1 MKRLGKALI
10 QRLREILYLL
20 LSLPIS
26 IFLFALVMIGLNSA
40 TFIPLALLI
49 FLFVLSAMEWV
60 ARFEIRRT
68 NKILGT
74 DFRVVDDW
82 FGHPFFSWDGVKER
96 VTSLRVWL
104 AVAYVFVAFGWSIFS
119 FVLVS

>member
-1 MKRLGKALI
+1 MLAIILAIETKTPASTLRFVRFLDQNRAMKRFGKALL

-49 FLFVLSAMEWV
+49 FLFVLTAMEWV
-60 ARFEIRRT
+60 ARFE
-68 NKILGT
+68 
-74 DFRVVDDW
+74 
-82 FGHPFFSWDGVKER
+82 
-96 VTSLRVWL
+96 
-104 AVAYVFVAFGWSIFS
+104 
-119 FVLVS
+119 